1 MHVAQ
6 QSNRLGVGCAGTDF
20 LVVDDHVEHLPAN
33 APGRVERGHGLLED
47 HRRIAATDFQQ
58 VLFRRL
64 EHVATEHAQAA
75 GGDAIAAFGQQAHAQ
90 HGGHRLAR
98 AGLADHADNLAGV
111 DVQRHAVECLDAA
124 LVGRELQAQV
134 VDGQYGLRMSH
145 GHFPCCRGSSRSRT
159 PSPSKLKPVAVIRI
173 ASPGKVEY
181 HQLSRM

>member
-6 QSNRLGVGCAGTDF
+6 QGDSLGMGRGSTDF
-20 LVVDDHVEHLPAN
+20 LVVDDDIEHLSAD
-33 APGRVERGHGLLED
+33 AAGRVQGGHGLLED
-47 HRRIAATDFQQ
+47 HRRIAATNFQQ
-58 VLFRRL
+58 VLFRGA
-64 EHVATEHAQAA
+64 EHVAVEHAQAA

-90 HGGHRLAR
+90 HGGHRFAR
-98 AGLADHADNLAGV
+98 AGLADHTDNLAGV
-111 DVQRHAVECLDAA
+111 DVQRHAVQRLDAA
-124 LVGRELQAQV
+124 LVGRELKAQV
-134 VDGQYGLRMSH
+134 VDGQYRLRMSH